1 MKRTDLIWPAALLLA
16 SCSPSAPPAATPEPV
31 VVRTVAVVTAP
42 DRETLTISGSLVS
55 ETEARLSFKT
65 GGIIQEM
72 PVKEG
77 DSVRRG
83 QLLARLNLTEIDAQ
97 VAQAQEGLTK
107 AKRDLDRTKDLFT
120 QSVATQE
127 QLDNATTAFQLA
139 TRSVEIAQYNRS
151 YSEIRAP
158 EDGFVLHRQMSEGE
172 LASPGATVFVVGG
185 SAAGDW
191 VLRCGVSDR
200 VWARLTRGDI
210 AQVSL
215 DAYPGEPFA
224 ATLTRLSQG
233 AETSGLYQVD
243 LKLKP
248 GKRPFASGLFG
259 RAQISVA
266 AAGRGL
272 TVPIDAL
279 VRGQGD
285 EAHVFVDIASKA
297 EERQVRVVSWNDTSA
312 VVAGNLGVGLRVV
325 VEGAAWL
332 APGTS
337 LRIAE

>member
-1 MKRTDLIWPAALLLA
+1 MKHIEILAAAALVLA
-16 SCSPSAPPAATPEPV
+16 SCSAAPPTAEPQAV
-31 VVRTVAVVTAP
+31 VVRTVAVVAAP

-65 GGIIQEM
+65 GGIIQDM
-72 PVKEG
+72 AVKEG
-77 DSVRRG
+77 DSVVRG
-83 QLLARLNLTEIDAQ
+83 QVLARLNLTEIDAQ
-97 VAQAQEGLTK
+97 VAQAQEGLSK
-107 AKRDLDRTKDLFT
+107 ARRDLDRAKDLFT
-120 QSVATQE
+120 QAVSTQE
-127 QLDNATTAFQLA
+127 QVDNATTAFQLA
-139 TRSVEIAQYNRS
+139 TRSLEIAQYNRS

-158 EDGFVLHRQMSEGE
+158 EDGFVLHRQMNEGE

-191 VLRCGVSDR
+191 VLRAGVSDR
-200 VWARLTRGDI
+200 VWARLHKGDA
-210 AQVSL
+210 AQVAL
-215 DAYPGEPFA
+215 DAYPGEIFA
-224 ATLTRLSQG
+224 ATVKRLGQG

-243 LKLKP
+243 LKLQP
-248 GKRPFASGLFG
+248 GRRPFASGLFA

-266 AAGRGL
+266 ATGRGL

-285 EAHVFVDIASKA
+285 QARVFVDIGSKA

-325 VEGAAWL
+325 VDGAAWL
-332 APGTS
+332 SSGTP
-337 LRIAE
+337 LRLAE

>member
-1 MKRTDLIWPAALLLA
+1 MKRIEIVTAAALLLA
-16 SCSPSAPPAATPEPV
+16 SCAAAPQATEPQAV
-31 VVRTVAVVTAP
+31 AVRTVAVVAAP
-42 DRETLTISGSLVS
+42 DHETLTISGSLVS

-65 GGIIQEM
+65 GGIIQDM
-72 PVKEG
+72 AVKEG
-77 DSVRRG
+77 DAVRRG
-83 QLLARLNLTEIDAQ
+83 QVLARLNLTEIDAQ
-97 VAQAQEGLTK
+97 VAQAQEGLSK
-107 AKRDLDRTKDLFT
+107 ARRDLDRAKDLFA

-139 TRSVEIAQYNRS
+139 TRSLEIAQYNRS

-158 EDGFVLHRQMSEGE
+158 EDGFVLRRQMNEGE

-185 SAAGDW
+185 SAASDW

-200 VWARLTRGDI
+200 VWARLKHGDV
-210 AQVSL
+210 ASVSL
-215 DAYPGEPFA
+215 DAYPGETFNA
-224 ATLTRLSQG
+224 VVTRLGQG

-243 LKLKP
+243 LKLQP
-248 GKRPFASGLFG
+248 GRRPFASGLFA

-272 TVPIDAL
+272 SVPIDAL

-285 EAHVFVDIASKA
+285 QARVFIDVGSKA
-297 EERQVRVVSWNDTSA
+297 EEREVRVVSWNDTSA

-325 VEGAAWL
+325 VDGAAWL
-332 APGTS
+332 APGTP
-337 LRIAE
+337 LRMAE

>member
-1 MKRTDLIWPAALLLA
+1 MKRIELLLPALLLA
-16 SCSPSAPPAATPEPV
+16 SCAASTPPAAAPEPV
-31 VVRTVAVVTAP
+31 VVRTAAVTSAP
-42 DRETLTISGSLVS
+42 ARETLTISGSLVS

-77 DSVRRG
+77 DAVRRG

-127 QLDNATTAFQLA
+127 QLDNAATAFQLA

-158 EDGFVLHRQMSEGE
+158 EDGVVLHRQMSEGE

-185 SAAGDW
+185 SSAGDW

-200 VWARLTRGDI
+200 VWARLTRGDA
-210 AQVSL
+210 AQVVL
-215 DAYPGEPFA
+215 DAYPGQSFGG
-224 ATLTRLSQG
+224 TLTRLSQG
-233 AETSGLYQVD
+233 AEASGLYQVD
-243 LKLKP
+243 LRLQP

-259 RAQISVA
+259 RARIEVA
-266 AAGRGL
+266 ASGPGL

-285 EAHVFVDIASKA
+285 QAHVFVAVGSRA
-297 EERQVRVVSWNDTSA
+297 EERQVHVVSWNQTSA
-312 VVAGNLGVGLRVV
+312 VVSGNLGVGLRVV
-325 VEGAAWL
+325 VDGAAWL
-332 APGTS
+332 APGTP
-337 LRIAE
+337 LRMAE